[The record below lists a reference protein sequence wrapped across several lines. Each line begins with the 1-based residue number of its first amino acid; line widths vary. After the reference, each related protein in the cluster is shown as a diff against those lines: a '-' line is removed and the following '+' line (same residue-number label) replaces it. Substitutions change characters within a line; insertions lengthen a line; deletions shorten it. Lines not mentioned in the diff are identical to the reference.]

1 MTEESFVLYYLGMND
16 RELEEYI
23 YEYGE
28 VMKHIGRCETDG
40 KEGMKEYNKLI
51 SQKEKL
57 IATFDVYFKNNSKL
71 KKALNI

>member
-1 MTEESFVLYYLGMND
+1 MTNK
-16 RELEEYI
+16 ELEEQI

-57 IATFDVYFKNNSKL
+57 MSSFDKHFKS
-71 KKALNI
+71 